1 MLEDLFDFNGYG
13 PRLLA
18 GGFLTLQIAVFSMM
32 IALLLGLLSASAR
45 LSSSRSLR
53 GLSATYTTIIRGIPD
68 LILMMLCFYGSQTL
82 LASLTDWLYDYT
94 DGAIDWQINI
104 DPYYAGIGTIGFMF
118 GAYMSETFRGAFQ
131 SVEAGQMEAAR
142 AYGMTPW
149 QIFRRVRFPQ
159 MMRHALPGIGNNWMV
174 LLKTTALVSLINL
187 SDMVRV
193 ADEATKALHQPFKF
207 MIPVA
212 LGYLVIATF
221 SELLLKWLTNRYNVG
236 FKEAS

>member
-1 MLEDLFDFNGYG
+1 MLANLFDFSGYG
-13 PRLLA
+13 PRLLT
-18 GGFLTLQIAVFSMM
+18 GGVLTLQIAIFSML
-32 IALLLGLLSASAR
+32 IALALGLLSASAR
-45 LSSSRSLR
+45 LSGSRVLR
-53 GLSATYTTIIRGIPD
+53 GVSSVYTTVIRGIPD
-68 LILMMLCFYGSQTL
+68 LILMMLFFYGSQTL
-82 LASLTDWLYDYT
+82 LASLTDWLYDYSE
-94 DGAIDWQINI
+94 GALDWQINI
-104 DPYYAGIGTIGFMF
+104 DPYYAGIGTIGLMF

-131 SVEAGQMEAAR
+131 AIEFGQIEAAR
-142 AYGMTPW
+142 AYGMTQW

-212 LGYLVIATF
+212 LGYLVIASV
-221 SELLLKWLTNRYNVG
+221 SELFLKWLTRRYDVG